1 MYIKEFPV
9 DKKRTILDLGI
20 YAAMSDE
27 VMTDEEKSVLDK
39 ICAEMELKTDYTP
52 VYSLDITLFALEKD
66 FDEDE
71 KKKIFIEIVSIVAAD
86 HVTERE
92 GLFIRALQEKLSI
105 PEEKY
110 ELAMS
115 IAKDFL
121 RVTSTLDKYLA

>member
-1 MYIKEFPV
+1 MYIKDFSV

-27 VMTDEEKSVLDK
+27 VMTDAERAVVDK
-39 ICAEMELKTDYTP
+39 ICAEMELKSDYNP
-52 VYSLDITLFALEKD
+52 VYSLEITLFALDKN
-66 FDEDE
+66 FNEDE
-71 KKKIFIEIVSIVAAD
+71 KRKIFIEFVSIVAAD

-92 GLFIRALQEKLSI
+92 EAFIRKLQEKLAI
-105 PEEKY
+105 PEDKY

-121 RVTSTLDKYLA
+121 RVTSVLEQYLS

>member
-1 MYIKEFPV
+1 MYIKDFSV

-27 VMTDEEKSVLDK
+27 VMTDEERAVVDK
-39 ICAEMELKTDYTP
+39 ICAEMELKSDYNP
-52 VYSLDITLFALEKD
+52 VYSLEITLFALDKN
-66 FDEDE
+66 FNEDE
-71 KKKIFIEIVSIVAAD
+71 KRKIFIEIVSIVAAD

-92 GLFIRALQEKLSI
+92 EAFIRKLQEKLAI
-105 PEEKY
+105 PEDKY

-121 RVTSTLDKYLA
+121 RVTSVLEQYLS

>member
-1 MYIKEFPV
+1 MYIKDFPV

-27 VMTDEEKSVLDK
+27 IMTDEERAVVDK
-39 ICAEMELKTDYTP
+39 LCTEMELRKDYSP
-52 VYSLDITLFALEKD
+52 VHSLNNTLYALERN
-66 FDEDE
+66 FNEDE

-92 GLFIRALQEKLSI
+92 EAFIRELQAKLGISD
-105 PEEKY
+105 EKY
-110 ELAMS
+110 KLAMS

-121 RVTSTLDKYLA
+121 RVTSILNEYLA

>member
-1 MYIKEFPV
+1 MYIKDFSV

-27 VMTDEEKSVLDK
+27 VMTDEERAVVDK
-39 ICAEMELKTDYTP
+39 ICAEMELKSDYNP
-52 VYSLDITLFALEKD
+52 VYSLEITLFALDKN
-66 FDEDE
+66 FNEDE
-71 KKKIFIEIVSIVAAD
+71 KRKIFIEIVSIVAAD

-92 GLFIRALQEKLSI
+92 EAFIRKLQEKLAI
-105 PEEKY
+105 PEDKY

-121 RVTSTLDKYLA
+121 RVTSVLEQYL

>member
-1 MYIKEFPV
+1 MYIKDFSV

-27 VMTDEEKSVLDK
+27 VMTDEERAVVDK
-39 ICAEMELKTDYTP
+39 ICAEMELKSDYNP
-52 VYSLDITLFALEKD
+52 VYSLEITLFALDKN
-66 FDEDE
+66 FNEDE
-71 KKKIFIEIVSIVAAD
+71 KRKIFIEIVSIVAAD

-92 GLFIRALQEKLSI
+92 EVFIRKLQEKLAI

-121 RVTSTLDKYLA
+121 RVTSVLEQYLS